1 MKKQIL
7 LVFVAVLL
15 VTGLVLA
22 GCAKPAPAPTI
33 ELSLASFYSTAH
45 HGHDQMET
53 WARGVEDATGG
64 RVKVTVYGAGSLL
77 KPKEVYDG
85 IIEGIADIGT
95 CPVAYNRGRFPLTE
109 VASLPLGFPSSTV
122 ASHALWEAY
131 KKFNPEEFAET
142 KVLYMFTPAPT
153 HLATQ
158 TPVRTLEDLKGM
170 EIRAP
175 GAVRVAC
182 FKAWGAVPVSAPMG
196 ECYEM
201 LAKGII
207 QGTHSSMDVLKS
219 YRLAEVTDYVTPIGL
234 DCMPKWVVMN
244 LDTWNALPKD
254 IQKII
259 ADYSEEYIDY
269 VGKLWDE
276 KGEEGIEYARSEGS
290 EIITLPPAERARL
303 FDKINFVIEE
313 QVAEREAKGLPARE
327 YLDELLRLKEKYSK

>member
-1 MKKQIL
+1 MRKKIL
-7 LVFVAVLL
+7 LIFVSLLL

-33 ELSLASFYSTAH
+33 ELTLASFYQTTH
-45 HGHDQMET
+45 FGHDQMEA

-64 RVKVTVYGAGSLL
+64 RVKVTVYAAESLL
-77 KPKEVYDG
+77 KAKEVYDG

-95 CPVAYNRGRFPLTE
+95 CPIAYNRGRFPLTE
-109 VASLPLGFPSSTV
+109 IASLPLGFPSSTV
-122 ASHALWEAY
+122 ASHSIWEAY

-142 KVLYMFTPAPT
+142 KVLYMFTPSPT

-182 FKAWGAVPVSAPMG
+182 FKTWGAVPVSAPMG

-207 QGTHSSMDVLKS
+207 QGTHSSMDVLKG
-219 YRLAEVTDYVTPIGL
+219 YRLAEVTDYVTLIGL
-234 DCMPKWVVMN
+234 DCMPKWVVIS

-259 ADYSEEYIDY
+259 ADYSEEFIDY
-269 VGKLWDE
+269 AGKLWDDG
-276 KGEEGIEYARSEGS
+276 GEEGIEYARSEGS

-303 FDKINFVIEE
+303 FEAINFVIEE